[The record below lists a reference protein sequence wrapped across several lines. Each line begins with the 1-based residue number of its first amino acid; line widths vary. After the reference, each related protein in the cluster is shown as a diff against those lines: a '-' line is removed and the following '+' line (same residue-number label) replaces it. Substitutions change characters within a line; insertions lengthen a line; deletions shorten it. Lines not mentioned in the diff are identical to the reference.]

1 MTRDIKF
8 FAASGVV
15 HSVVAFAIVML
26 ANFHMQEEEVVLTL
40 DFSQAVEAEQQPQQ
54 QKAQPKLA
62 QPQKPI
68 DNLPTPNPVVAEKPL
83 IQPITQQTQTVQPV
97 TQAQAKQV
105 AQKADLEKE
114 YLDFHLQVI
123 RKLLAEHRKYPRNA
137 RVLGQEGDVEVS
149 FRLNSDGSV
158 EDISVVK
165 SSTYEMLDNAAR
177 ELIASTAKLFP
188 RPPKTVRVRVPL
200 KYALQ

>member
-1 MTRDIKF
+1 MTKNIKF
-8 FAASGVV
+8 FAASGAA
-15 HSVVAFAIVML
+15 HSVVTFAIIIL
-26 ANFHMQEEEVVLTL
+26 ANFHMQEEEIVLTL
-40 DFSQAVEAEQQPQQ
+40 DFSQAVEAQQQPDQ

-68 DNLPTPNPVVAEKPL
+68 DNNLPTPNPVPTEKPV
-83 IQPITQQTQTVQPV
+83 VQPV
-97 TQAQAKQV
+97 AQQTAQPVVQAQPKQLV
-105 AQKADLEKE
+105 QKADVEKE
-114 YLDFHLQVI
+114 YLDFHLQAI

-158 EDISVVK
+158 EDVSVVK
-165 SSTYEMLDNAAR
+165 SSTFEILDNAAR
-177 ELIASTAKLFP
+177 ELIVSTAKLFP

-200 KYALQ
+200 KFALQ